1 MQGRSRRPAENRTHA
16 VHQLDRLQ
24 IGRGA
29 RHHRRQHQPARAAR
43 TIGPEHEALIAG
55 LIDIDPEAGF
65 HGATSLVSM
74 SRLATRTWPV
84 ISWCRVVWNRASRA
98 ARLARSEEH
107 TSELQSLMR
116 ISYAVFCLQKQQ
128 QHNVRDKIANQHT
141 DTKT

>member
-1 MQGRSRRPAENRTHA
+1 MQCRSRRPAENRTHA

-84 ISWCRVVWNRASRA
+84 LRLCRVVWNRASRA
-98 ARLARSEEH
+98 ARLARWWE
-107 TSELQSLMR
+107 SLR
-116 ISYAVFCLQKQQ
+116 SLGARAAAVWRCSLDGK
-128 QHNVRDKIANQHT
+128 RLGLG
-141 DTKT
+141 

>member
-1 MQGRSRRPAENRTHA
+1 MQGLSRRPAENRADA

-98 ARLARSEEH
+98 ARLARWWA
-107 TSELQSLMR
+107 SL
-116 ISYAVFCLQKQQ
+116 
-128 QHNVRDKIANQHT
+128 RDRKSTRLNSSH
-141 DTKT
+141 

>member
-55 LIDIDPEAGF
+55 LLAIDPEAGF

-74 SRLATRTWPV
+74 SRLADRTWPDT
-84 ISWCRVVWNRASRA
+84 SWSRVVWDRA
-98 ARLARSEEH
+98 AGGGRLAG
-107 TSELQSLMR
+107 
-116 ISYAVFCLQKQQ
+116 V
-128 QHNVRDKIANQHT
+128 VW
-141 DTKT
+141 